1 MNRTKIEWCDYTVN
15 PVKGLCPMACSYCY
29 ARAMYKRF
37 GWNPGLRYDRG
48 GPLDILWRN
57 EPEAGSRIF
66 VGSTME
72 LFGEWIRYEWL
83 ATIFRRC
90 VQHPKLTFIFLTK
103 QPQNLAKWSRFPDNC
118 WVGITATNE
127 AEFLDATNVFYRHRV
142 AKTQFISIEP
152 LLSWQTSHWF
162 HPLPSHL
169 SAEDVDWLIIGQQT
183 PASKRTTPRLEWLRE
198 IVGAGDRAGIKVF
211 VKDNLR
217 PVVLPDFLEEKSLFH
232 AIDGQLRQEFPAG
245 KE

>member
-103 QPQNLAKWSRFPDNC
+103 QPQNLQKWSPFPDNC
-118 WVGITATNE
+118 WVGVSVCDDKM
-127 AEFLDATNVFYRHRV
+127 LDVAVDKLEDIQARV
-142 AKTQFISIEP
+142 KFMSFEP
-152 LLSWQTSHWF
+152 LLERLT
-162 HPLPSHL
+162 L
-169 SAEDVDWLIIGQQT
+169 SLGYAFYYSGITWAVIGQQT
-183 PASKRTTPRLEWLRE
+183 PVSKKTMPRIEWIAE
-198 IVGAGDRAGIKVF
+198 IVEAADNADIPVF
-211 VKDNLR
+211 LKDNL
-217 PVVLPDFLEEKSLFH
+217 LPLFE
-232 AIDGQLRQEFPAG
+232 AAGITKREDWTGLRQEIPAG